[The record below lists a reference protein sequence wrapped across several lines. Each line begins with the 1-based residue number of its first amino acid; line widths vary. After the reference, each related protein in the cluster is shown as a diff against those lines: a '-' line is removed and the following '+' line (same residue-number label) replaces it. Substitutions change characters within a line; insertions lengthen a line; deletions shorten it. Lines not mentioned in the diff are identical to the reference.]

1 MGSMNPHCLPFLLGR
16 SLLLDLKPVT
26 QDYWQ
31 MQNLREI
38 FPNSRYHAF
47 HCVCPPHPPQSLATR
62 KKKYTFLCILC
73 SLLDLTWN
81 RTLGPGSM
89 WILRVLSVCFSQV
102 AQLKKALQM
111 TSATATA
118 SNLWPPLSRSSWIP
132 LWVTFSIHQH
142 TTAKV
147 YIWCSSRL
155 WLEAFNIFFQSPLGE
170 SKKSS
175 HHT

>member
-1 MGSMNPHCLPFLLGR
+1 MGSMNPHCLPFLLGH
-16 SLLLDLKPVT
+16 SLLLALKPVT
-26 QDYWQ
+26 QDYRQ

-47 HCVCPPHPPQSLATR
+47 HCVCPPHCPQSLATR
-62 KKKYTFLCILC
+62 KKIH
-73 SLLDLTWN
+73 
-81 RTLGPGSM
+81 
-89 WILRVLSVCFSQV
+89 LSVCSLFS
-102 AQLKKALQM
+102 AGLNLKQNPGAWVYVDPLGSCWFASPMLPNWKSLQM

-118 SNLWPPLSRSSWIP
+118 SDLWPSLSRSSWIP

-155 WLEAFNIFFQSPLGE
+155 WLEAFNIFFSVTLGG
-170 SKKSS
+170 K
-175 HHT
+175 